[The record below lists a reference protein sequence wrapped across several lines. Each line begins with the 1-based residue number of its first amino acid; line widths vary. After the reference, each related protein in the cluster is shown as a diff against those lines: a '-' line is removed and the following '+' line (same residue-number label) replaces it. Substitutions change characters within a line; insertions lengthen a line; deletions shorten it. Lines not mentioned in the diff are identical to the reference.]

1 MVISTEIIV
10 NSFIRTARASMFDV
24 YLVKRGEKVSGE
36 IFLRINNLKGYSKI
50 YTYKKLNI
58 DKVWQVYSSDNLEKD
73 EIIEKKLEKAEKVDE
88 DIWILELEDKEGNY
102 PSF

>member
-1 MVISTEIIV
+1 ML
-10 NSFIRTARASMFDV
+10 DV

-36 IFLRINNLKGYSKI
+36 IFLRLNNLKGYSKI

-58 DKVWQVYSSDNLEKD
+58 DKVWQVYSSDNWEKD

-88 DIWILELEDKEGNY
+88 DILDIRVRR
-102 PSF
+102 

>member
-1 MVISTEIIV
+1 M
-10 NSFIRTARASMFDV
+10 
-24 YLVKRGEKVSGE
+24 
-36 IFLRINNLKGYSKI
+36 KGYSKI

-58 DKVWQVYSSDNLEKD
+58 DKVWQVYSSDNWEKD
-73 EIIEKKLEKAEKVDE
+73 EIIEKKLEKAKKVDE

>member
-1 MVISTEIIV
+1 ML
-10 NSFIRTARASMFDV
+10 DV

-36 IFLRINNLKGYSKI
+36 IFLRLNNLKGYSKI

-58 DKVWQVYSSDNLEKD
+58 DKVWQVYSSDNWEKD
-73 EIIEKKLEKAEKVDE
+73 EVIEKKLEKAEKVDE

>member
-1 MVISTEIIV
+1 LVINTEIIV
-10 NSFIRTARASMFDV
+10 NSFIRTARLRMLDV

-36 IFLRINNLKGYSKI
+36 IFLRLNNLKGYSKI

-58 DKVWQVYSSDNLEKD
+58 DKVWQVYSSDNWEKD

>member
-1 MVISTEIIV
+1 ML
-10 NSFIRTARASMFDV
+10 DV

-36 IFLRINNLKGYSKI
+36 IFLRLNNLKGYSKI

-58 DKVWQVYSSDNLEKD
+58 DKVWQVYSSDNWEKD

>member
-1 MVISTEIIV
+1 ML
-10 NSFIRTARASMFDV
+10 DV

-36 IFLRINNLKGYSKI
+36 IFLRLNNLKGYSKI

-58 DKVWQVYSSDNLEKD
+58 DKVWQVYSSDNWEKD
-73 EIIEKKLEKAEKVDE
+73 EIIEKKLEKAKTVDE

>member
-1 MVISTEIIV
+1 ML
-10 NSFIRTARASMFDV
+10 DV
-24 YLVKRGEKVSGE
+24 YLVKRVEKVSGE
-36 IFLRINNLKGYSKI
+36 IFLRLNNLKGYSKI

-58 DKVWQVYSSDNLEKD
+58 DKVWQVYSSDNWEKD

>member
-1 MVISTEIIV
+1 ML
-10 NSFIRTARASMFDV
+10 DV

-36 IFLRINNLKGYSKI
+36 IFLRLNNLKGYSKI

-58 DKVWQVYSSDNLEKD
+58 DKVWQVYSSDNWEKD
-73 EIIEKKLEKAEKVDE
+73 EIIEKKLEKAAKVDE

>member
-1 MVISTEIIV
+1 ML
-10 NSFIRTARASMFDV
+10 DV

-36 IFLRINNLKGYSKI
+36 IFLRLNNLKGYSKI

-58 DKVWQVYSSDNLEKD
+58 DKVWQVYSSDNWEKD
-73 EIIEKKLEKAEKVDE
+73 EIIEKKLEKAKKVDE

>member
-1 MVISTEIIV
+1 ML
-10 NSFIRTARASMFDV
+10 DV

-36 IFLRINNLKGYSKI
+36 IFLRLNNLKGYSKI

-58 DKVWQVYSSDNLEKD
+58 DKVWQVYSSDNWEKD

-102 PSF
+102 PSFY